1 MKVFSTL
8 RSDQIDITRTSSEG
22 VAGIKAFLEYS
33 EKGKKVLTQKDYFQK
48 QKTNSFEHH
57 IAGELRKF
65 GYDVQTNIGCS
76 GYRIDV
82 GVVNPENTSE
92 YILGIL
98 TDGENYK
105 SAKTAKDREMIRMQV
120 LQLLGWNIYKL
131 WSPDWWDNPRKIL
144 KEIKDAIRNAQN
156 PVNPES
162 ISTEHPKP
170 AATIAEEKR
179 EQFAGVK
186 LQGITQQVIE
196 THQEYPV
203 YKACSLPATF
213 LNFSDEFFDTR
224 RTQKILTQIQQVIQK
239 EAPISQSLL
248 SKRILSAWGI
258 SRLGVRLKEYLDGL
272 YDSLNLKYT
281 RQNGSVFYWNSD
293 QSPETYNT
301 FRIPENEEHKRS
313 AEDLPKEEIAAG
325 MVEILTNQISLPPDD
340 LVKETAR
347 LFGYARLGGNVEQA
361 MKTGTEYALQKGM
374 IAENNE
380 RIVLT

>member
-1 MKVFSTL
+1 
-8 RSDQIDITRTSSEG
+8 
-22 VAGIKAFLEYS
+22 
-33 EKGKKVLTQKDYFQK
+33 
-48 QKTNSFEHH
+48 
-57 IAGELRKF
+57 
-65 GYDVQTNIGCS
+65 
-76 GYRIDV
+76 
-82 GVVNPENTSE
+82 VVNPRNSSE

-98 TDGENYK
+98 TDGKNYK
-105 SAKTAKDREMIRMQV
+105 SAKTAKDREMIRIQV